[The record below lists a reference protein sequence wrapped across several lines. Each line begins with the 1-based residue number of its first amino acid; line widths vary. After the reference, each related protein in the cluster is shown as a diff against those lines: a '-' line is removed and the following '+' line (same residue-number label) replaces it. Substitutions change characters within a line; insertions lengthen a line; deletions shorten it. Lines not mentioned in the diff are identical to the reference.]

1 MILFNN
7 FFTMKK
13 HVAYGYSYPISNSV
27 GGALGGP
34 EIKKQAYLASLAS
47 LTWDS
52 GQKCSKNNF
61 DTLTSPKHF
70 WPKPHCGN
78 FSNVTKLKS
87 KNWEHHQKAGPWEL
101 GIHHISSRKSNILTE
116 KIYVIPSGRSGVPR
130 LTHFGHVLRNLE
142 PLVNPGLLFKNGF
155 PFFQLK
161 LSRS

>member
-1 MILFNN
+1 
-7 FFTMKK
+7 MKK

-70 WPKPHCGN
+70 WPKSHCGN
-78 FSNVTKLKS
+78 FSKVTELKS
-87 KNWEHHQKAGPWEL
+87 KTWEHHQKAGLWEL
-101 GIHHISSRKSNILTE
+101 GSTIYHPTNPKIWQKKHILSPVVVLVSPDLCISGTFCAPWSPWWILGCSSK
-116 KIYVIPSGRSGVPR
+116 
-130 LTHFGHVLRNLE
+130 H
-142 PLVNPGLLFKNGF
+142 GF
-155 PFFQLK
+155 PFFQKLK
-161 LSRS
+161 LSRSWIFRW